1 MEKSINQILQDAENA
16 VIVAIDE
23 EGSKYVS
30 FEDYVNLTTADTVN
44 KGDLGLVPLNP
55 DGSPAG
61 TPHKYVA
68 VAMDQLFMN
77 RYRVKDG
84 KVEVVTDWWSINKQ
98 SSGQLPQSR
107 IPCFVLG
114 RDKDKKLV
122 YEKTITI
129 SDTEFLSDFTGS
141 LDREAMTLI
150 LPLLAKK
157 DHGVTKDKLPI

>member
-16 VIVAIDE
+16 EIIAIDD

-44 KGDLGLVPLNP
+44 KGDLGLIPINP

-68 VAMDQLFMN
+68 VALDQLFIN

-98 SSGQLPQSR
+98 SSGQLPLSR
-107 IPCFVLG
+107 IPCFVLA
-114 RDKDKKLV
+114 RENKKLV
-122 YEKTITI
+122 YEKTITV
-129 SDTEFLSDFTGS
+129 SADEFLSEFTGS

>member
-1 MEKSINQILQDAENA
+1 MEKSITQILEDAKNIE
-16 VIVAIDE
+16 ILAIDS
-23 EGSKYVS
+23 EGSQYVS
-30 FEDYVNLTTADTVN
+30 FEDYVNATTADAVN
-44 KGDLGLVPLNP
+44 KEGLGLIPLNP

-68 VAMDQLFMN
+68 VSLEQLFLN
-77 RYRVKDG
+77 RYRVRDG
-84 KVEVVTDWWSINKQ
+84 KVEVVTDWWCITAQ
-98 SSGQLPQSR
+98 SSGRIPMSR
-107 IPCFVLG
+107 IPCYVLG
-114 RDKDKKLV
+114 RDGKKLV

-129 SDTEFLSDFTGS
+129 SDSEFLSDFTGS